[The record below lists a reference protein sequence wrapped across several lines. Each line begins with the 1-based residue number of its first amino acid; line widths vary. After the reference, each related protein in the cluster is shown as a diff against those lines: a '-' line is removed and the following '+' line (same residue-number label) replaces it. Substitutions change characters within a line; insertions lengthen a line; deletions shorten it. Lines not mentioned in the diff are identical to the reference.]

1 MGSTP
6 GKKKVLSG
14 EHIAI
19 IAILAVIVVL
29 FAFFL
34 KDVMIPLFRMQM
46 NNDIDGASALLKSKG
61 IVGGISVILIEALQM
76 IIVFVSAEFIQIA
89 SGISYPLYIS
99 LPLCDI
105 GICLGATIIFLLV
118 RVFNFNSST
127 YEKNRGMI
135 DKIASSAKD
144 RNIVLLLYLLFF
156 MPFIPFGAICYYG
169 ASTKIS
175 YGKYMLTVST
185 SAIPSVVVSVLIG
198 QAGKLFFS
206 NSIPLWLLLLIVIVL
221 SVLLFALIYWF
232 MHRFVLKGTDGTPDS
247 LFFDIFFMV
256 VKLLRFGKKKP
267 VIEDEKL
274 IEADLPYLVLSNS
287 ESFAD
292 FAYLYYL
299 SNHRSPAFVYNG
311 YYRIS
316 SLFRLIQKHCG
327 FIPKKLLTDD
337 PEANARI
344 EETLKKGFP
353 VVSFPEE
360 RFSPDGRTNS
370 VYEKRGAY
378 YKALGVDIVLVK
390 ISGAYYAHPKWRKR
404 AYSTDVKVKVERVL
418 KREEIDL
425 MTVDELDSIISKT
438 LYNDASAITDITYRQ
453 KNKANGLERLL
464 YRCADCGELYKL
476 TGKGNE
482 LRCQACGAV
491 HKINE
496 KYHFEGRFK
505 SIPEYYDAIRDIELK
520 ELDSLDLRASVK
532 IKQIGKNGRTLKRDS
547 GECILDKN
555 GFKFKSAAE
564 EFSISVNDLPPFE
577 FKCGKRFELYQ
588 GNRLYFFIPSE
599 NPVQSARWALLVDIL
614 KSRHDRGNPKV

>member
-1 MGSTP
+1 MGSAP
-6 GKKKVLSG
+6 GKKKVISG

-19 IAILAVIVVL
+19 IAILAVIIVL

-206 NSIPLWLLLLIVIVL
+206 NSIPLWLLLLIVIIL

-267 VIEDEKL
+267 VIEDEHL
-274 IEADLPYLVLSNS
+274 IEADLPYMVLSNS
-287 ESFAD
+287 ESFVD

-299 SNHRSPAFVYNG
+299 SNHRSPAFVHNG
-311 YYRIS
+311 YYCIS

-337 PEANARI
+337 PDAKAKI

-378 YKALGVDIVLVK
+378 YKELGVDLVLVR
-390 ISGAYYAHPKWRKR
+390 ITGAYYAHPKWRRR
-404 AYSTDVKVKVERVL
+404 AYSSDVTVRVERVL
-418 KREEIDL
+418 KREEIAS
-425 MTVDELDSIISKT
+425 MTADEINNIIGDT
-438 LYNDASAITDITYRQ
+438 LYNDASGITDISYKQ
-453 KNKANGLERLL
+453 KDKAKGLERLL
-464 YRCADCGELYKL
+464 YRCADCGALYKM
-476 TGKGNE
+476 TSKGND
-482 LRCQACGAV
+482 LICRSCGAV
-491 HKINE
+491 HSLDNT
-496 KYHFEGRFK
+496 YHFKGKLK
-505 SIPEYYDAIRDIELK
+505 SIPEYYDAVRDAELK
-520 ELDSLDLRASVK
+520 DLDSLDLCAAVK
-532 IKQIGKNGRTLKRDS
+532 VKQLGKNGRTLKRDS
-547 GECILDKN
+547 GECTLDKN
-555 GFKFKSAAE
+555 GFKYRSATE
-564 EFSISVNDLPPFE
+564 EFSIPVQDLPPLE
-577 FKCGKRFELYQ
+577 FKCGKRFELYHD
-588 GNRLYFFIPSE
+588 NRLYFFTPSE
-599 NPVQSARWALLVDIL
+599 NPVQVARWALLVDIL
-614 KSRHDRGNPKV
+614 KSQQGRQQP